1 MNITHASAEHFP
13 KLHQLDSHIAETE
26 LRSLIA
32 QKRILILEDN
42 GDLHGWL
49 RWNLFW
55 DNTPFMNML
64 FVGEPRRGEGLGR
77 RLVLQWEE
85 EMRQLGYESVMTST
99 ASDEYAQHF
108 YRKLGYETIGGFTPI
123 GDPYELILAKKLC

>member
-42 GDLHGWL
+42 GDLLGWL

-64 FVGEPRRGEGLGR
+64 F
-77 RLVLQWEE
+77 
-85 EMRQLGYESVMTST
+85 
-99 ASDEYAQHF
+99 F
-108 YRKLGYETIGGFTPI
+108 F
-123 GDPYELILAKKLC
+123 